1 MTKRGETVVSQLAA
15 AVVVASVLPAA
26 CVAGQ
31 ASSALGQAILRADEA
46 AIAKTALTYV
56 VFTAVFGA
64 VLAMLASGRFEESR
78 RRMCAAWGVSVASIG
93 LFLFAGFL
101 VILTLSFLQMDAT
114 APSTE
119 RQLRAQI
126 AWRWLPILT
135 LVTYIAALAF
145 GFFSPAKPVTV
156 SRRPSMLAGVT
167 SLAMPSVL
175 ATMLFV
181 QLG

>member
-1 MTKRGETVVSQLAA
+1 MTNRGETVVSQLAA

-31 ASSALGQAILRADEA
+31 ASSALGQAVLRADVV
-46 AIAKTALTYV
+46 AIAKTALT
-56 VFTAVFGA
+56 VFGA
-64 VLAMLASGRFEESR
+64 VLAMLASGRFRESR
-78 RRMCAAWGVSVASIG
+78 RRMCAAGGVSVASIG

-135 LVTYIAALAF
+135 LVTYIAELAF

-156 SRRPSMLAGVT
+156 SRRPSMAGVT
-167 SLAMPSVL
+167 SLAMPSAL